1 MRRRGSIA
9 KSGICP
15 ALSISPRSTRI
26 TSDYNATFDALRE
39 RFGNKIAPVV
49 VPTLD
54 ENKKV
59 TGLMDI
65 LNKRAYEMQD
75 GKRVEI
81 ELPEEKVAV
90 INEFND
96 ALKESVAETSEEFM
110 ERFFNG
116 EDFTYAEMAQGL
128 RQGVRELSVFP
139 RAVRQ
144 RRG

>member
-1 MRRRGSIA
+1 MGVEKAWKYCEERNMPRFIY
-9 KSGICP
+9 
-15 ALSISPRSTRI
+15 ISKI
-26 TSDYNATFDALRE
+26 DEDHSDYNATFDALRE

-81 ELPEEKVAV
+81 ELPEDKVAV

-110 ERFFNG
+110 E
-116 EDFTYAEMAQGL
+116 QL
-128 RQGVRELSVFP
+128 L
-139 RAVRQ
+139 Q
-144 RRG
+144 RRGLHLRRDGSGPPSGRP